1 MAAPAEKIN
10 LPSSKLNNQAVAIWV
25 ERQRAGSVLLSAVV
39 APHLI
44 FPSDLPAVA
53 LDDAFRRLPR
63 PEGSTLEA
71 RTAPSISGWGTCRSI
86 DRVLSC
92 DPEARIA
99 HRLKTI
105 QTGPHPHAPGWRYV
119 LLPQRPINAKRQA
132 LNLIGEVRRRTVF
145 CIGLC
150 SSQVKDIRLHG
161 QTGQFDDASLP
172 KSLAKI
178 KKSPSPIMSSP
189 SRSYRASYP
198 LSP

>member
-1 MAAPAEKIN
+1 MRATRQAFRGDRQTDGTWTAKPVFTKRIPRTADFAIDGPEFELYQKITRFVKRQSARAASQGDDPRARAVDLDRN
-10 LPSSKLNNQAVAIWV
+10 SRFSGSKVFRWSPPGNPPH
-25 ERQRAGSVLLSAVV
+25 AVV
-39 APHLI
+39 GILAWRDP
-44 FPSDLPAVA
+44 
-53 LDDAFRRLPR
+53 FRVSTRGRPR
-63 PEGSTLEA
+63 
-71 RTAPSISGWGTCRSI
+71 
-86 DRVLSC
+86 D
-92 DPEARIA
+92 
-99 HRLKTI
+99 
-105 QTGPHPHAPGWRYV
+105 GPGKKPV
-119 LLPQRPINAKRQA
+119 NAKRQA